1 MCTEVYRGV
10 QYSVGGGDM
19 LEVEVEVVV
28 GVGGLESGD
37 WWLLLH

>member
-1 MCTEVYRGV
+1 MCTLYRGV

-19 LEVEVEVVV
+19 LEVEVVV

>member
-1 MCTEVYRGV
+1 MYREVYCTAV
-10 QYSVGGGDM
+10 ECGGDM
-19 LEVEVEVVV
+19 VVEVEVVV